1 MESCR
6 SLRESATMCWSFFCT
21 SERNCCSVIFIPYL
35 RALCIRSLCSSWPVD
50 SSIFL
55 ASSLGVDCRA
65 AMRAAEVN
73 TLSFNFA
80 SKGLSFLGIPRGM

>member
-1 MESCR
+1 MDSCR

-35 RALCIRSLCSSWPVD
+35 KALCILSLCSSCFAD
-50 SSIFL
+50 SSIFC
-55 ASSLGVDCRA
+55 ASCLGVDCRA
-65 AMRAAEVN
+65 AMRAAEFS

-80 SKGLSFLGIPRGM
+80 SKALSFLGIPRGM

>member
-21 SERNCCSVIFIPYL
+21 SERNCCSVIFIPYFS
-35 RALCIRSLCSSWPVD
+35 ALCIRSLCSSCFAD
-50 SSIFL
+50 SSIFF
-55 ASSLGVDCRA
+55 ASAWGVDCRA

>member
-6 SLRESATMCWSFFCT
+6 SFRESATICWSFFCT
-21 SERNCCSVIFIPYL
+21 SERNCCSVIFMPYFK
-35 RALCIRSLCSSWPVD
+35 ALCIRSLCSSWPVD
-50 SSIFL
+50 SSIFC
-55 ASSLGVDCRA
+55 ASSLGVDCLA
-65 AMRAAEVN
+65 AIRAAEVS

>member
-55 ASSLGVDCRA
+55 ASCLGVDCRA